1 MAMTY
6 LSEPSADFV
15 ATETVGGFNN
25 GNIKNTFDDIFQE
38 SSNSMLVNS
47 VNIMSDIN
55 DLIKKKAVLATFKDQ
70 LLDGLKTECEHMIEE
85 EEAGEKEFGTHK
97 YLYEQVSTM
106 FDNCVDDLV
115 KESTRVG
122 NLLPI
127 KAIDFPILI
136 KQQLKLATKDIMQT
150 EVTKTPIIKK
160 HIEQVY
166 VTVSKDSKKRWKYP
180 QCFFDNSFKEI
191 YLEGKGL
198 PIKDTVVNLP
208 IFDFDIV
215 AELTDAV
222 DPTKEIFTFDLQI
235 PTIIVDGDEFT
246 LTRPMRISLQDNMWL
261 GGVIDQTFKKA
272 DGTEVVV
279 KDVVSGSVDFTNH
292 TVTLSSA
299 SGQVTG
305 VKFAG
310 FLSNEK
316 NTRALT
322 FDYQRDEIEWKIED
336 GMKAEAAYSLEQLE
350 DTKALLD
357 MDLYQKTY
365 NNMGDFMVQMEDSNI
380 IAWLDEQ
387 YEKFKGVEISL
398 DDVRSWGSFVAEKTF
413 DCDTTTITTAL
424 PNEYIEKMLKFQ
436 IDGFIQD
443 ICDKAKLEDMTF
455 VIYGNPKLVRLLNP
469 VVNWVT
475 RPGSTMNGVK
485 LDYGYGIMNSND
497 VKVQVVSTKKVEAE
511 YDDENMLFRGLRII
525 PFPLN
530 PEQFTFRHYKYTTHI
545 LTNQNSA
552 YRPNV
557 EEFPGGAMTY
567 LVGVSRYTNAVV
579 QGIQGEIN
587 FANAEP
593 YVMK

>member
-1 MAMTY
+1 MMSIFDKSST
-6 LSEPSADFV
+6 DFV

-25 GNIKNTFDDIFQE
+25 GNVKNTFDEVFQE
-38 SSNSMLVNS
+38 AQNSLLTGS
-47 VNIMSDIN
+47 INIMSDIN
-55 DLIKKKAVLATFKDQ
+55 DIIKKKTVLGDLKDQ
-70 LLDGLKTECEHMIEE
+70 LLGELKTECENMIEKE
-85 EEAGEKEFGTHK
+85 QAGEGEFGTHK
-97 YLYEQVSTM
+97 YLYEQVSQM
-106 FDNCVDDLV
+106 FDNCVEDLV
-115 KESTRVG
+115 AESTRVG

-150 EVTKTPIIKK
+150 EITKTPIVKK

-166 VTVSKDSKKRWKYP
+166 VVDSNNPKNRWKYP
-180 QCFFDNSFKEI
+180 QCFFDDSFKEI
-191 YLEGKGL
+191 YLAGKGL
-198 PIKDTVVNLP
+198 QIKDTVVSLP
-208 IFDFDIV
+208 QFDYDVV
-215 AELTDAV
+215 ANLTDAV
-222 DPTKEIFTFDLQI
+222 DPSKEIFTFDLQI
-235 PTIIVDGDEFT
+235 PTIVVGGEKFN
-246 LTRPMRISLQDNMWL
+246 LKRPMRINLSDNMWL
-261 GGVIDQTFKKA
+261 GGVINDTFTKA
-272 DGTEVVV
+272 DGTTVDV

-299 SGQVTG
+299 AG
-305 VKFAG
+305 VVEGVVFSG

-316 NTRALT
+316 NTRSVT
-322 FDYQRDEIEWKIED
+322 FDYNREEIEWKIED
-336 GMKAEAAYSLEQLE
+336 GMKAQAAYSLEQLE

-357 MDLYQKTY
+357 MDLYQKSY
-365 NNMGDFMVQMEDSNI
+365 NNMSDFMVQMEDSKI
-380 IAWLDEQ
+380 LQWLDEQ
-387 YEKFKGVEISL
+387 YDKYKGIEISL
-398 DDVRSWGSFVAEKTF
+398 EDIRSWEGFISEKVF

-436 IDGFIQD
+436 IDGFITD
-443 ICDKAKLEDMTF
+443 MCDKAKLEDMTF

-497 VKVQVVSTKKVEAE
+497 VKVQVISTKKVESS
-511 YDDENMLFRGLRII
+511 YDEDDQLFRGLRLI

-579 QGIQGEIN
+579 QGIQGEIS